1 MITIALANQKGGVGK
16 TTTAGNLGAIL
27 AKSGYKVLLV
37 DMDPQSSLTASMGAG
52 DCAGASMSEVL
63 GGAQPGKTPLKKI
76 ILEISNNLDIA
87 PGDISLASTE
97 FGLVQRVYDRETAL
111 KAALESVKRVYD
123 LVIIDSPPSL
133 GFLTINSL
141 IASDAV
147 ISPVLPMSAD
157 IRGLKLFLESLKGAR
172 KLNKKLEL
180 MGVLVTQYDGRLNH
194 HQEALKVLQGSG
206 LPIFNTLIGRSIR
219 VSESMG
225 ASQPLIEF
233 EPNGTRTNEY
243 IEFSK
248 EVIKWLNVNHNLKH

>member
-1 MITIALANQKGGVGK
+1 MITIALSNQKGGVGK
-16 TTTAGNLGAIL
+16 TSTAGNLGAIL

-63 GGAQPGKTPLKKI
+63 GGAQPGKLPLKKI
-76 ILEISNNLDIA
+76 IKNISENLDIA

-111 KAALESVKRVYD
+111 KDTLESVKRVYD
-123 LVIIDSPPSL
+123 LVVVDCPPSL

-141 IASDAV
+141 IASDGV

-172 KLNKKLEL
+172 KLNKKLDL
-180 MGVLVTQYDGRLNH
+180 IGVLVTQFDGRLIH
-194 HQEALKVLQGSG
+194 HQEALKVLHESG
-206 LPIFNTLIGRSIR
+206 LPIFKTVVGRSIR
-219 VSESMG
+219 VSEAMG
-225 ASQPLIEF
+225 AYQPLIEF
-233 EPNGTRTNEY
+233 EPNGTRTSEY
-243 IEFSK
+243 IDFTK
-248 EVIKWLNVNHNLKH
+248 EVIAWLEKNQNLRA